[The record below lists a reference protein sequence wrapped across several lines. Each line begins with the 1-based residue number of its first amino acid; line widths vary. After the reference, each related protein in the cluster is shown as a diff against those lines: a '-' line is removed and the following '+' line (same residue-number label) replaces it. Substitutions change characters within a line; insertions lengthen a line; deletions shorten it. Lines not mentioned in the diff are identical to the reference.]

1 MCGACERE
9 RASTMVQMYGQP
21 YNQNTLK
28 PVPPGE
34 TASLHRVSINKSNV
48 FHSIDLQEGST
59 NNIILF
65 RYDSELLGLQKM
77 QSISG
82 IISSVTSPKTSHV
95 LELC

>member
-34 TASLHRVSINKSNV
+34 TASLHRVSTYQLHDYLYQVIY
-48 FHSIDLQEGST
+48 F
-59 NNIILF
+59 
-65 RYDSELLGLQKM
+65 
-77 QSISG
+77 
-82 IISSVTSPKTSHV
+82 
-95 LELC
+95 

>member
-34 TASLHRVSINKSNV
+34 TASLHRVSIYQL
-48 FHSIDLQEGST
+48 HDLLYQVIVLIF
-59 NNIILF
+59 NAIPLIIAYF
-65 RYDSELLGLQKM
+65 FVM
-77 QSISG
+77 I
-82 IISSVTSPKTSHV
+82 
-95 LELC
+95 

>member
-48 FHSIDLQEGST
+48 FHSIDFFS
-59 NNIILF
+59 
-65 RYDSELLGLQKM
+65 K
-77 QSISG
+77 
-82 IISSVTSPKTSHV
+82 H
-95 LELC
+95 

>member
-34 TASLHRVSINKSNV
+34 TASLHRVCIYGSKN
-48 FHSIDLQEGST
+48 FHSIDLYKSFSLVVPL
-59 NNIILF
+59 IMSYFFVMI
-65 RYDSELLGLQKM
+65 
-77 QSISG
+77 
-82 IISSVTSPKTSHV
+82 
-95 LELC
+95 

>member
-48 FHSIDLQEGST
+48 FHSIDFFP
-59 NNIILF
+59 NI
-65 RYDSELLGLQKM
+65 RK
-77 QSISG
+77 
-82 IISSVTSPKTSHV
+82 
-95 LELC
+95 

>member
-34 TASLHRVSINKSNV
+34 TASLHRVSTYQLHDLLYQVIVLNIFLKY
-48 FHSIDLQEGST
+48 SIQFL
-59 NNIILF
+59 
-65 RYDSELLGLQKM
+65 
-77 QSISG
+77 
-82 IISSVTSPKTSHV
+82 
-95 LELC
+95 